1 MVVDDGFLLASDLH
15 LTPKHRDAYR
25 WQVFDFLGMHVARL
39 VKLGWSCPTVVLS
52 GDLTDSKDRHP
63 AALVEPLVEC
73 ITTLA
78 EIARVVL
85 LEGNHDY
92 IDDEQPFFGFLGDLP
107 NVTYIKDPG
116 PANIGGLNCLCLPH
130 RRDWSTGT
138 TWRRNT
144 SLVPQNP
151 MRVLDDFVPERYDY
165 LIAHQTFK
173 GAMASNG
180 DRMEGVPLST
190 VSAKATNGAPVLSG
204 DIHVP
209 QKVGNVTYV
218 GSPHPVCFGDNF
230 EPRILFVRRHSVTS
244 IPNPTALARHK
255 FKLSAAEV
263 DGDWPAKIFEGDQV
277 KVDLVVS
284 RADAL
289 DVGQMRARVK
299 SRIEQAG
306 GQHFGTD
313 VEITDPKVNRRR
325 RFADIGNAPTGSTAS
340 PDKVWAQYCQH
351 RQVPAK
357 LAKAGEKYL

>member
-15 LTPKHRDAYR
+15 ETPKARDAYR
-25 WQVFDFLGMHVARL
+25 WQIFGFLTMHIKRL
-39 VKLGWSCPTVVLS
+39 VWEGWTVPTVVIS

-63 AALVEPLVEC
+63 AALVDPMVQHV
-73 ITTLA
+73 TALA
-78 EIARVVL
+78 AIARVFFI
-85 LEGNHDY
+85 EGNHDY
-92 IDDEQPFFGFLGDLP
+92 IDDAQPFFGFLGDLP
-107 NVTYIKDPG
+107 NVTYIKEPG
-116 PANIGGLNCLCLPH
+116 PVEIGGLNCLCLPH

-144 SLVPQNP
+144 P
-151 MRVLDDFVPERYDY
+151 FVPKTAVEPGARGRYDY
-165 LIAHQTFK
+165 LIAHQTFA
-173 GAMASNG
+173 GSMASNG

-218 GSPHPVCFGDNF
+218 GSPHPVCFGDDF
-230 EPRILFVRRHSVTS
+230 EPRILFVRRDSVVS
-244 IPNPTALARHK
+244 IPNPTVLARHK
-255 FKLSAAEV
+255 FKLSAADV

-289 DVGQMRARVK
+289 DVGRMRARVK

-325 RFADIGNAPTGSTAS
+325 RFADIGNTPASPTAS

-357 LAKAGEKYL
+357 LAKAGVKYL